1 VNLAF
6 LGDALDHWKGSLIE
20 SLQNSNLLS
29 GFAVDPMAV
38 DWSAWQPDDV
48 LAFARL
54 LRINKSQIISHSVH
68 ITNRNAYF
76 GEIRH
81 NGDLFL
87 DPDTGIAT
95 GRVQNICRY
104 IKPTEIDKLLYNSDR
119 LVAVYQHVRARVTSQ
134 RIDEVCHVLNGE
146 IVGLQ
151 WCSYESST
159 VAMMFLSLSP
169 VRVAK
174 VAMHF
179 RNLLGQDA
187 SRRIRGAGCTT

>member
-20 SLQNSNLLS
+20 SLRNSNLLS

-38 DWSAWQPDDV
+38 DWSAWQSDDV
-48 LAFARL
+48 MAFARL
-54 LRINKSQIISHSVH
+54 LRINKSQIISHSVY
-68 ITNRNAYF
+68 IANRNTYF
-76 GEIRH
+76 DEIRH

-87 DPDTGIAT
+87 DLDTGIAT
-95 GRVQNICRY
+95 GRVQNIYRY
-104 IKPTEIDKLLYNSDR
+104 IRPTEINKLLYNSNR

-134 RIDEVCHVLNGE
+134 RIDEVCRVLNGE

-151 WCSYESST
+151 WCSCESST
-159 VAMMFLSLSP
+159 VAMMFLSLSS

-174 VAMHF
+174 VATHI
-179 RNLLGQDA
+179 RHLLGQNA
-187 SRRIRGAGCTT
+187 SRRIRGAGSTT